1 MATSIPKLPLL
12 VALLAAQ
19 ALTGEIRA
27 AQVHST
33 QEAIDFSA
41 APVDIDIKNRIVIAH
56 KVKIT
61 QGNLTLT
68 ADQGQV
74 NGTGLQTAFDDSR
87 WVFHG
92 AVKVTMD
99 TGVLNSDDAQVTF
112 ANKRLTYAVATG
124 KPATFQQKIE
134 KSDKTAVGHSE
145 SITYDVSKGIVHL
158 TKNAWLSDGQNEV
171 RGESLKYN
179 MIAQTIAAD
188 ASEQNNQR
196 VHIIITP
203 PPKPATSPTP

>member
-1 MATSIPKLPLL
+1 
-12 VALLAAQ
+12 
-19 ALTGEIRA
+19 
-27 AQVHST
+27 
-33 QEAIDFSA
+33 
-41 APVDIDIKNRIVIAH
+41 
-56 KVKIT
+56 
-61 QGNLTLT
+61 
-68 ADQGQV
+68 
-74 NGTGLQTAFDDSR
+74 
-87 WVFHG
+87 
-92 AVKVTMD
+92 VTMD
-99 TGVLNSDDAQVTF
+99 SGVLNSDDAQVTF

-134 KSDKTAVGHSE
+134 KSDKTAVGHSD

-188 ASEQNNQR
+188 ATEQNNQR

-203 PPKPATSPTP
+203 PSKPATPPPP

>member
-1 MATSIPKLPLL
+1 MAVSIPKLL
-12 VALLAAQ
+12 VLSSLAAAQILTVQ
-19 ALTGEIRA
+19 APA
-27 AQVHST
+27 AQVHAT

-41 APVDIDIKNRIVIAH
+41 APVDIDIKNRVVIAH

-92 AVKVTMD
+92 SVKVTMD
-99 TGVLNSDDAQVTF
+99 SGVLNSDDAQVTF
-112 ANKRLTYAVATG
+112 ANKRLTHAVASG
-124 KPATFQQKIE
+124 KPATFQHKIE
-134 KSDKTAVGHSE
+134 KSDKTAVGHSDL
-145 SITYDVSKGIVHL
+145 IDYDVSKGIVHL

-188 ASEQNNQR
+188 AAEQNNQR

-203 PPKPATSPTP
+203 PPKPATPPTP

>member
-1 MATSIPKLPLL
+1 MAVSTPKLLL
-12 VALLAAQ
+12 LGSLIAAPLLAA
-19 ALTGEIRA
+19 EVRA
-27 AQVHST
+27 AQVHAT
-33 QEAIDFSA
+33 QETIDFSA
-41 APVDIDIKNRIVIAH
+41 APVDIDIKNRVVIAH

-68 ADQGQV
+68 ADQGQA
-74 NGTGLQTAFDDSR
+74 NGTGVQTAFDDSR

-92 AVKVTMD
+92 AVKITMD

-112 ANKRLTYAVATG
+112 VNKRLTRAVASG

-134 KSDKTAVGHSE
+134 KSDKTAVGHSDL
-145 SITYDVSKGIVHL
+145 IDYDVAKGIVHL
-158 TKNAWLSDGQNEV
+158 TKNAWLSDGQNEF

-188 ASEQNNQR
+188 AAEQNNQR

-203 PPKPATSPTP
+203 PSKPANPPKP